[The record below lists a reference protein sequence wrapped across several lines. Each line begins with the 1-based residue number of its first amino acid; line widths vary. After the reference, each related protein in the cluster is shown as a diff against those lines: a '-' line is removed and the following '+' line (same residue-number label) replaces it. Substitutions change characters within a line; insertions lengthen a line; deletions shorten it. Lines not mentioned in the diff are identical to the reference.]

1 MNTILV
7 QLIIIK
13 YFYFMLFFFF
23 IQAYHPSQQFFS
35 HIRTEIILPTEVLS
49 TMVLDKVDL
58 VQCNYSFFLLK
69 SLNLYLCPESSPPPP
84 PPKKK
89 QKKKKKKKNNILS
102 VTTARD
108 LFPSWST
115 PVETLLIWVV
125 TSKPQVIDAYSIL
138 YILGVV
144 RLRSTLYIGI

>member
-13 YFYFMLFFFF
+13 YFYFMLFFFFFF

-84 PPKKK
+84 KKKK
-89 QKKKKKKKNNILS
+89 QKKKTTNNILS

>member
-13 YFYFMLFFFF
+13 YFYFMFFFVVF
-23 IQAYHPSQQFFS
+23 FCIQAYHPSQQFFS
-35 HIRTEIILPTEVLS
+35 HVRTEIILPTEVLS

-58 VQCNYSFFLLK
+58 VQCNYSFFFLK
-69 SLNLYLCPESSPPPP
+69 SFNLYLCPESSPPPP
-84 PPKKK
+84 KKK
-89 QKKKKKKKNNILS
+89 NILS

-115 PVETLLIWVV
+115 PVETLLIWGV
-125 TSKPQVIDAYSIL
+125 TSKPQVTDAYSIL